1 MRRLRWPGRG
11 AVQASTPARDT
22 EADGVVH
29 RHRPL
34 PEAPARGRLIVTEA
48 ALHETASALRA
59 FRGRHS
65 RHEGIVFWA
74 GRQCGADTLV
84 VTALLPTAEH
94 GPGFV
99 HVSHAEVGWMA
110 RSARRLGLAVMMQV
124 HSHPGDDTRHS
135 GGDDELVVLPREGM
149 FSLVVGR
156 YGDGSVDPRQGAGL
170 HQFQDGRWVRVM
182 PVDDAFMVVPPA
194 IRP

>member
-1 MRRLRWPGRG
+1 MRRPPRPSRV
-11 AVQASTPARDT
+11 APSAM
-22 EADGVVH
+22 ADAQDMTDDLVH
-29 RHRPL
+29 RRRPL

-48 ALHETASALRA
+48 TLHETATALRA
-59 FRGRHS
+59 FRGRHG

-74 GRQCGADTLV
+74 GRLCGNDTLV
-84 VTALLPTAEH
+84 AAALLPRAEH

-99 HVSHAEVGWMA
+99 RVSHAEVGWMA
-110 RSARRLGLAVMMQV
+110 RSARRLGLAVMAQV
-124 HSHPGDDTRHS
+124 HSHPGSDTRHS
-135 GGDDELVVLPREGM
+135 DGDDELIVLPREGM

-170 HQFQDGRWVRVM
+170 HQFQDEHWVRVM
-182 PVDDAFMVVPPA
+182 PAEDAFITVTAA